1 MAEQKKMDTKFSV
14 ALHILAM
21 ISESQRTLNSNLL
34 AQSVGT
40 NASYIRKI
48 LALLKKADLVASQ
61 QGRSGYRLTRPTKS
75 IQLLE
80 IYRATQEI
88 EQVSIFD
95 LHQHSNADC
104 PVGRYVDQALTP
116 TFRKVEEVFEQELA
130 KQTLGDFIDR
140 LYQARAEQSI

>member
-1 MAEQKKMDTKFSV
+1 MAEQKKVDTKFSV

-21 ISESQRTLNSNLL
+21 ISESRQTLSSNFI

-40 NASYIRKI
+40 NASYIRKVV
-48 LALLKKADLVASQ
+48 ALLKKADLLESQ
-61 QGRSGYRLTRPTKS
+61 QGRSGYRLTRPKED
-75 IQLLE
+75 IQLLA

-88 EQVSIFD
+88 EQVRLFD

-104 PVGRYVDQALTP
+104 PVGRYISQALTP

-130 KQTLGDFIDR
+130 KQTLSDFIDQ
-140 LYQARAEQSI
+140 LYQARADNPI